1 MEMSLEFGSNPSEQ
15 NRLTFGNGVDPSSV
29 LDPSSSMERSQSL
42 ANNELV
48 AHAST
53 DGPNSGSAFS
63 SQVWKGFEEKHSL
76 LPARDKE
83 LVNQTAD
90 FPCRDFLMGEG
101 DDDTLGKRH
110 SNLNDGLYGSDR
122 YIEDEENECGHLDGG
137 ANRESTFDFF
147 EETVLSNGPMG
158 NDAVDDFD
166 DK

>member
-1 MEMSLEFGSNPSEQ
+1 MEMSLEFDSNPSEQ
-15 NRLTFGNGVDPSSV
+15 NRLTFGNGVDPSSA
-29 LDPSSSMERSQSL
+29 LDPSSSMERSHSL
-42 ANNELV
+42 ANNELA

-90 FPCRDFLMGEG
+90 FPCRDFSMGEG

-110 SNLNDGLYGSDR
+110 SNHNGGLYGSDR
-122 YIEDEENECGHLDGG
+122 YIDDEENEGGQGDGG

-147 EETVLSNGPMG
+147 EETVLSNSPME
-158 NDAVDDFD
+158 NDGVDEFD
-166 DK
+166 D